1 LIGDGFVIKI
11 EKPVVPPEK
20 LTIDGKRKSEGDG
33 VSFAS
38 DPAAYQSGEKKFEF
52 DRTIYAHHTVKA
64 ALNQAQNKKCC
75 FCESLVGLDGDVE
88 HFRPKQA
95 VRQATGQPLQYPG
108 YYWLAY
114 EWSNLYLACSACNQR
129 HKQNLFPIEEGSER
143 ATDAQKDLGRER
155 SLFID
160 PGQDDP
166 ETLIRFRGEVP
177 FSIDDNIRG
186 RATID
191 ALRLDKRDG
200 LREARL
206 QRLQMARCLFAI
218 IKEAEQM
225 PENLELQKFAQQGKE
240 WLDRYSHAD
249 QEYAAAMRCAI
260 ATDFRYVIG

>member
-11 EKPVVPPEK
+11 DKPIVPPEK
-20 LTIDGKRKSEGDG
+20 LTIDGKSKSKRDG
-33 VSFAS
+33 VSFTGN
-38 DPAAYQSGEKKFEF
+38 PAAYQSGEKKFEF
-52 DRTIYAHHTVKA
+52 DRTIYAHRTVKQ
-64 ALNQAQNKKCC
+64 ALNQAQHQKCC
-75 FCESLVGLDGDVE
+75 FCERLVGLDGDVE

-129 HKQNLFPIEEGSER
+129 HKQNLFPLEDESER
-143 ATDAQKDLGRER
+143 ATDTQRDLGQER

-166 ETLIRFRGEVP
+166 ETLLGFRGEVP
-177 FSIDDNIRG
+177 FAIDDNIRG

-191 ALRLDKRDG
+191 ALRLDQRDD

-206 QRLQMARCLFAI
+206 QRLQLVRGLWLVIQAA
-218 IKEAEQM
+218 AQN
-225 PENLELQKFAQQGKE
+225 PENAELQELAREAKE
-240 WLDRYSHAD
+240 GINRCFQAN
-249 QEYAAAMRCAI
+249 QEYASAVRCAI
-260 ATDFRYVIG
+260 ATDFRYVI

>member
-20 LTIDGKRKSEGDG
+20 LTIDGKRKSECDG
-33 VSFAS
+33 ASFAG

-52 DRTIYAHHTVKA
+52 DRTIYAHTTVKT

-95 VRQATGQPLQYPG
+95 VRQAAGQPLQYPG

-114 EWSNLYLACSACNQR
+114 DWSNLYLACSACNQR
-129 HKQNLFPIEEGSER
+129 HKQNLFPLEDGSER
-143 ATDAQKDLGRER
+143 ATDAQKELGWER

-160 PGQDDP
+160 PGHDDP
-166 ETLIRFRGEVP
+166 EALIGFRGERP
-177 FSIDDNIRG
+177 FAIDDNIKG

-200 LREARL
+200 LKEARL
-206 QRLQMARCLFAI
+206 QRLQIVRCLFDI

-225 PENLELQKFAQQGKE
+225 PKNLELQKVAQQAKE
-240 WLDRYSHAD
+240 RLDRFSHAD
-249 QEYAAAMRCAI
+249 QEYSSAVRCAI